1 MKFFTKKPII
11 KPSKAKSNLDL
22 SNLDRLMNQ
31 LPDNFA
37 PTPKARSM
45 QSPPKPK
52 TPLLD
57 HMLTIPSAK
66 KPTEGIKVTGSSHAP
81 AAIPSA
87 APAASTTASENRVAE
102 AVLALL
108 QKSLGKP
115 GQTGLAPLLT
125 AAAARHDATIS
136 AKLADQAKGQKVV
149 PNSHLTG
156 LQRLIANANAK
167 NAPSSKIPNAP
178 VKI

>member
-1 MKFFTKKPII
+1 MKFFTKKPLIE
-11 KPSKAKSNLDL
+11 PSKSIAKLDL

-31 LPDNFA
+31 LPDNFDA
-37 PTPKARSM
+37 TPKAKSM
-45 QSPPKPK
+45 QSSSKPS
-52 TPLLD
+52 TPILD

-66 KPTEGIKVTGSSHAP
+66 KSSEGIKVTGSSHAP
-81 AAIPSA
+81 ASIPSA
-87 APAASTTASENRVAE
+87 APATSTTASENRVAE

-115 GQTGLAPLLT
+115 AQTGLAPLLT

-178 VKI
+178 VRI